1 MRPEKWV
8 RSPRDEEEAKDRAL
22 RSPHATVAK
31 EGGMEGRPYEDGSK
45 ETTAEGQLSG
55 QGCFEAL

>member
-1 MRPEKWV
+1 M